1 MIKPRYLIGF
11 TGHRSG
17 YDEAI
22 IRPALVKV
30 LTDLKQRAQQAG
42 GQAELYASVAE
53 GSDTL
58 CVEIAREQGMPVHL
72 LLPLETAEFER
83 DFSSPAAWKR
93 SQAQLSI
100 SRQRPGHDSEHLVA
114 GEATR
119 PECYFNQAIHMLDAV
134 DVVVAVWDG
143 QPARGLG
150 GTAQVIA
157 QAKEIGTPVVQIAST
172 SGAVSGTEKLDAC
185 FRPDEIM
192 KELNQMIQHSGTSCA
207 EGAANPDRLQT
218 CLDKIAVAEA
228 ARFRP
233 SLVRIILLHGIAALL
248 AAVVTYQVQETHWFY
263 HNRWIFTATEL
274 VLVVSALWMTS
285 RLHQKHTQE
294 AWVHCRFACEL
305 VRGLRAS
312 VPVVD
317 PLHPSVTRHDP
328 QWRRFALSVGLLV
341 LEHQHTHDP
350 SALRDA
356 YLATRLSDTH
366 RESQIL
372 HYQAKQPS
380 ATRWWNFTGF
390 AGTWS
395 ARLAPIFVLL
405 SLLNKFS
412 DRWNP
417 GNGWHLE
424 RFFQGWVMVVLLPIA
439 LPLLA
444 GVASGIRQ
452 ALDAGR
458 RKERYP
464 QMVARLIE
472 IKKALPGLHT
482 ASSIRRTI
490 TRCEEI
496 LLDELIEWQLAVK
509 NTGAH

>member
-1 MIKPRYLIGF
+1 MLTPRYLIGF

-17 YDEAI
+17 YDENL
-22 IRPALVKV
+22 IRPALTQT
-30 LTDLKQRAQQAG
+30 LTDLKARAAAVG

-58 CVEIAREQGMPVHL
+58 CVEVARELGLPVHL
-72 LLPLETAEFER
+72 LLPLEETEFAK
-83 DFSSPAAWKR
+83 DFSTPAAWKR
-93 SQAQLSI
+93 SQTQLI
-100 SRQRPGHDSEHLVA
+100 TARQRPGRGSVHLVS

-119 PECYFNQAIHMLDAV
+119 PECYFNQAMHMLDAV
-134 DVVVAVWDG
+134 DVVIALWDG

-157 QAKEIGTPVVQIAST
+157 QAQAIGTPVVQISSAT
-172 SGAVSGTEKLDAC
+172 GAVTGTEALNAC
-185 FRPDEIM
+185 FKPDAIM
-192 KELNQMIQHSGTSCA
+192 TELNQMIQHAGKSCA
-207 EGAANPDRLQT
+207 TQEMNPDGLQQ
-218 CLDKIAVAEA
+218 CLDRVAVTEA
-228 ARFRP
+228 GRFRP

-248 AAVVTYQVQETHWFY
+248 AAVVTYQVDKEHWFY

-274 VLVVSALWMTS
+274 VLVVSALWMTI

-341 LEHQHTHDP
+341 LEHQHSHDP
-350 SALRDA
+350 RVLRDD
-356 YLATRLSDTH
+356 YLATRLGDTH
-366 RESQIL
+366 PESQIL
-372 HYQAKQPS
+372 HYQAKRPL
-380 ATRWWNFTGF
+380 ATRWWNVTGF
-390 AGTWS
+390 VGTWS
-395 ARLAPIFVLL
+395 ARLAPVFVLL

-417 GNGWHLE
+417 GHGWHLE
-424 RFFQGWVMVVLLPIA
+424 SFFQGWVMVVLLPIA

-464 QMVARLIE
+464 QMVARLTE
-472 IKKALPGLHT
+472 IKQALPGLQT
-482 ASSIRRTI
+482 ASSIRRTV
-490 TRCEEI
+490 THSEEI

>member
-30 LTDLKQRAQQAG
+30 LTEMKERSEKVG

-58 CVEIAREQGMPVHL
+58 CVEVARELGLPVHL
-72 LLPLETAEFER
+72 LLPLEEAEFEK
-83 DFSSPAAWKR
+83 DFSSTAAWQR
-93 SQAQLSI
+93 SQAQLVTAG
-100 SRQRPGHDSEHLVA
+100 QRPGHDSAHLVT

-134 DVVVAVWDG
+134 DVVIAVWDG
-143 QPARGLG
+143 QPERGLG
-150 GTAQVIA
+150 GTAQVVT
-157 QAKEIGTPVVQIAST
+157 QAKEIGTPVVQIAS
-172 SGAVSGTEKLDAC
+172 ADGTITGTDGLEAC
-185 FRPDEIM
+185 FTPDAIIR
-192 KELNQMIQHSGTSCA
+192 ELNQMMQHSGAPCA
-207 EGAANPDRLQT
+207 AGGVNPDGLQQ
-218 CLDKIAVAEA
+218 CLDHVAVVEA

-248 AAVVTYQVQETHWFY
+248 AAIVTYHVDKEHWFY

-274 VLVVSALWMTS
+274 VLVLSALWMTI
-285 RLHQKHTQE
+285 RLHQKHTQQS
-294 AWVHCRFACEL
+294 WVHCRFACEL

-317 PLHPSVTRHDP
+317 PLHPCITRHDP

-341 LEHQHTHDP
+341 LEHQHSHD
-350 SALRDA
+350 SRVLRDD
-356 YLATRLSDTH
+356 YLATRLGDKH
-366 RESQIL
+366 AESQIL
-372 HYQAKQPS
+372 HYQAKQPA

-390 AGTWS
+390 VGTWS

-417 GNGWHLE
+417 GHGWHLE
-424 RFFQGWVMVVLLPIA
+424 TFFQGWIMVVLLPIA

-458 RKERYP
+458 RKARYP
-464 QMVARLIE
+464 QMVARLTE
-472 IKKALPGLHT
+472 IKQSLPGMQT

-490 TRCEEI
+490 TRSEEI

>member
-17 YDEAI
+17 YDEAV

-30 LTDLKQRAQQAG
+30 LTDLKERAQKVG

-53 GSDTL
+53 GGDTL
-58 CVEIAREQGMPVHL
+58 CVEVARELEMPVHL
-72 LLPLETAEFER
+72 LLPLEEGEFEK
-83 DFSSPAAWKR
+83 DFSSSAAWKR
-93 SQAQLSI
+93 SQAQLTI
-100 SRQRPGHDSEHLVA
+100 ARQRPGRDSEHLVS

-134 DVVVAVWDG
+134 DVVVALWDG
-143 QPARGLG
+143 QPSRGLG

-157 QAKEIGTPVVQIAST
+157 QAREIGTLVVQIAST
-172 SGAVSGTEKLDAC
+172 DGAVTGAEGLEER
-185 FRPDEIM
+185 FQPDEIIG
-192 KELNQMIQHSGTSCA
+192 ELNQMIQHSGTPCA
-207 EGAANPDRLQT
+207 AGQVNPDGLQQ
-218 CLDKIAVAEA
+218 CLDHIAVAEA
-228 ARFRP
+228 GRFRP

-248 AAVVTYQVQETHWFY
+248 AAIVTYPAHKEPWFY

-274 VLVVSALWMTS
+274 VLVLSALWMTI

-294 AWVHCRFACEL
+294 SWVHCRFACEL

-328 QWRRFALSVGLLV
+328 KWRRFALSVGLLV
-341 LEHQHTHDP
+341 LEHQHSHDP
-350 SALRDA
+350 RILRDD
-356 YLATRLSDTH
+356 YLTSRLGDKH
-366 RESQIL
+366 AESQIL

-390 AGTWS
+390 VGTWS

-417 GNGWHLE
+417 GHGWHLE
-424 RFFQGWVMVVLLPIA
+424 AFFQGWVMVVLLPIA

-444 GVASGIRQ
+444 GIASGIRQ

-464 QMVARLIE
+464 QMVARLTE
-472 IKKALPGLHT
+472 IKKALPGLQT

-490 TRCEEI
+490 TRSEEI